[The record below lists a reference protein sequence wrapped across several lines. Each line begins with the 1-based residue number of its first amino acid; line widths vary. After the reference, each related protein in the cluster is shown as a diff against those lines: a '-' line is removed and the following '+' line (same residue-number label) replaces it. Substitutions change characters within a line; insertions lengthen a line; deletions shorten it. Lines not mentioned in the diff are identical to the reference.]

1 MYVRRNSGL
10 GDWSDLFSDV
20 LSTGE
25 QIYKDSRTPV
35 ITNPTFRLPSTPPFI
50 NPATGQFLPA
60 SSPYT
65 IPLMVGAGAV
75 LLILLTRKK

>member
-1 MYVRRNSGL
+1 MYVRRNL

-35 ITNPTFRLPSTPPFI
+35 ITNPQLRLPNTAPFI

-75 LLILLTRKK
+75 LLILLTRRK